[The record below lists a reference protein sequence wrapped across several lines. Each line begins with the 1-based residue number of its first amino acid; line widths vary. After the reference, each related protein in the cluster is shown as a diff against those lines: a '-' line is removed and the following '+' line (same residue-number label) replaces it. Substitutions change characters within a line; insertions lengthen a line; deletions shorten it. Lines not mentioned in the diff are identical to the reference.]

1 MLFFKYYGSKVV
13 IFNEM
18 SFFWIVIIYFGI
30 WLKRFENVGIVYEDM
45 SGEIFIVVK
54 WSVRIYGEIVYYV
67 FDVIGWEVFI
77 DYFRFVVF

>member
-1 MLFFKYYGSKVV
+1 MRCDVVSEVYFFLNSYYLFWV
-13 IFNEM
+13 
-18 SFFWIVIIYFGI
+18 

-45 SGEIFIVVK
+45 SGEIFIVIK
-54 WSVRIYGEIVYYV
+54 RSVRIYGEIVYYV